1 VEDPT
6 PEPGRARKRTK
17 KRRMRMPRTDKLP
30 TWMAFPLG
38 VAAAVGLVFAALSGK
53 APAQSTEHT
62 SVPLDIVHVESA
74 SKASMGYRIVTPE
87 WVIVA
92 DPRSADESRTH
103 ATVLQPADKA
113 AVQNL
118 AALCR
123 IAQKNGEPITFSGT
137 QLRQQDGKHQIVD
150 GKPVLLARK
159 IMYKGEEIILR
170 PD

>member
-1 VEDPT
+1 MEDHAPDSER
-6 PEPGRARKRTK
+6 PRKR
-17 KRRMRMPRTDKLP
+17 KRRPRIPRTDKLP

-62 SVPLDIVHVESA
+62 SVPLDIVPVESA

-92 DPRSADESRTH
+92 DARSADESRTH
-103 ATVLQPADKA
+103 ATVLQPTDKA

-123 IAQKNGEPITFSGT
+123 IAQKNGEPVTFAGT
-137 QLRQQDGKHQIVD
+137 RLLQQDGKYKLLD
-150 GKPVLLARK
+150 GKPVLVARK
-159 IMYKGEEIILR
+159 MLYRDEEIILR